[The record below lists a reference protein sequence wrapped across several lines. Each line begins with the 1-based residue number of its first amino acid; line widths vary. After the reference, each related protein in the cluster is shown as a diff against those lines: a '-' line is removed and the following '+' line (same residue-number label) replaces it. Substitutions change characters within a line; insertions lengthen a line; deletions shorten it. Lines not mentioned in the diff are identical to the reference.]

1 MANNMFDYLQ
11 KYQQVPADVKAKLDN
26 PAVKSFIHHL
36 EQEYHISLFS
46 IIIKVMVKDI
56 PLSRLSF
63 YLVENE
69 GLDKEQAQKLVADLQ
84 ANVFILVND
93 YLSQP
98 VVKPVNINKVVQDN
112 QPLTTSTSATN
123 NNFIFTDIIEN
134 ALNKFVSQQTL
145 VKKAT
150 DLNRLRQIAKTFLL
164 GVRNESAFTDIATK
178 EVAEGGLS
186 LTTEQVSVLLEQL
199 NSIKKDLD
207 QQARKQISAQP
218 LTRPTDELIRQSIV
232 QDFESDLLV
241 SLRQI
246 DNKEYLDLKTESELA
261 PGAVETAKLLPP
273 ITEEKHKEQ
282 AGQTI
287 TPNEASVAPKPAEE
301 QLVNQAAAVVIPLD
315 QRTTDI
321 KTGKIR
327 MDDVKFTP
335 KTLTPVDELATIS
348 LKKFRYLG
356 STAAERAQK
365 IKEKIDLLSEYGY
378 SKRLQGINAWRHS
391 PLNSL
396 YLKIGQLSID
406 RGQPAEQILAEAAQQ
421 GEEDTLTLD
430 EFKAIL
436 TLNQQLRF

>member
-1 MANNMFDYLQ
+1 MFDYLQ
-11 KYQQVPADVKAKLDN
+11 KYQQVPTDVKTKLDN

-36 EQEYHISLFS
+36 EQEYHISLFT

-93 YLSQP
+93 YLSKP
-98 VVKPVNINKVVQDN
+98 VVEPVNINKIVQDN
-112 QPLTTSTSATN
+112 QPPTAPAPATAN
-123 NNFIFTDIIEN
+123 DFVFTDTIEN

-145 VKKAT
+145 VKKAAG
-150 DLNRLRQIAKTFLL
+150 LSRLRQIAKTFLL
-164 GVRNESAFTDIATK
+164 GVRNASTFTDIATK
-178 EVAEGGLS
+178 GVSEGGLS
-186 LTTEQVSVLLEQL
+186 LTTEQASILVEQL

-207 QQARKQISAQP
+207 QQAREQISVQP

-232 QDFESDLLV
+232 QDFESDLLA

-246 DNKEYLDLKTESELA
+246 DNKERSDLKTESELTS
-261 PGAVETAKLLPP
+261 GAVEAAKLLPP
-273 ITEEKHKEQ
+273 ATEEKNKEQ
-282 AGQTI
+282 AGQAI
-287 TPNEASVAPKPAEE
+287 TSNEVSATSKPVEE
-301 QLVNQAAAVVIPLD
+301 RSVNQVAAVVIPLD
-315 QRTTDI
+315 QRITDV

-335 KTLTPVDELATIS
+335 KTLTPIDELATIS

-406 RGQPAEQILAEAAQQ
+406 KGQPAEQILAETAQQ
-421 GEEDTLTLD
+421 GKEDTLTLD

-436 TLNQQLRF
+436 TLNKQLRF

>member
-1 MANNMFDYLQ
+1 MFDYLQ
-11 KYQQVPADVKAKLDN
+11 KYQQVPADIKTKLDN
-26 PAVKSFIHHL
+26 PAIKSLIHHL
-36 EQEYHISLFS
+36 EQEYHISLFT
-46 IIIKVMVKDI
+46 IIIKVIVKDI

-93 YLSQP
+93 YLSKP
-98 VVKPVNINKVVQDN
+98 VVEPVNIDKIVQNN
-112 QPLTTSTSATN
+112 QSPIAPVLATAN
-123 NNFIFTDIIEN
+123 DVAFIDIIEN
-134 ALNKFVSQQTL
+134 ALNKFVSQQAL
-145 VKKAT
+145 VKKAA

-164 GVRNESAFTDIATK
+164 GVRNASAFTDIAIK
-178 EVAEGGLS
+178 AVAEGGLS
-186 LTTEQVSVLLEQL
+186 LTAEQASILVEQL
-199 NSIKKDLD
+199 NNIKKDLD
-207 QQARKQISAQP
+207 QQARKQINVQP
-218 LTRPTDELIRQSIV
+218 LARPTDELIKQSIV

-246 DNKEYLDLKTESELA
+246 DNKEHSDLKTESELVS
-261 PGAVETAKLLPP
+261 GAVEMTKLLPP
-273 ITEEKHKEQ
+273 ATEEKNKEQ
-282 AGQTI
+282 TGQTI
-287 TPNEASVAPKPAEE
+287 PPNEVSAASKPVEE
-301 QLVNQAAAVVIPLD
+301 RPINQVAAVVIPLD
-315 QRTTDI
+315 QRITDV

-335 KTLTPVDELATIS
+335 KTLTPIDELATIS

-378 SKRLQGINAWRHS
+378 SKRLQGIDAWRHS

-406 RGQPAEQILAEAAQQ
+406 KGQPAEQILAATAQQ
-421 GEEDTLTLD
+421 GKEDTLTLD

-436 TLNQQLRF
+436 TLNKQLRF